1 MARRAHKNTAQMS
14 ASNAERRERH
24 ERRRTVLGALWHG
37 NFSRRRIAPRRLAE
51 THAVVTDWFHPQ
63 WLATAVLILLL
74 CVADAFLT
82 LTLIPLGAEEI
93 NPLMR
98 PLVLGSAHGFIA
110 WKFGLTAVGVV
121 LLTVL
126 ARLRVFG
133 GRTVGAAL
141 YVVLGLYSVLVGYE
155 LFLLRN
161 IPLH

>member
-1 MARRAHKNTAQMS
+1 MPVATE
-14 ASNAERRERH
+14 ERRERQ
-24 ERRRTVLGALWHG
+24 ERRRSVLRALWHG
-37 NFSRRRIAPRRLAE
+37 NFSRRRIAPRRTAE
-51 THAVVTDWFHPQ
+51 THVVVTDWFHPQ
-63 WLATAVLILLL
+63 WLATTVLILLL
-74 CVADAFLT
+74 CVADAILT
-82 LTLIPLGAEEI
+82 LTLIPLGADEI
-93 NPLMR
+93 NPFMVG
-98 PLVLGSAHGFIA
+98 LVHGSGHAFIA

-133 GRTVGAAL
+133 GRAVGAAL